1 MQLRG
6 GGPILADFFA
16 KIGPPWGIDF
26 GKRGPFLAA
35 KIGPA
40 GPNLAAKVVRGDR
53 FWQLFFAKISP
64 AGPVLGGTDFG
75 VTVQSVKCYDSGLRS
90 TELIDRPKYVCI
102 LQKGPRLCS
111 RFDARPRS
119 RQLKVKEPS
128 FVELLNTILNSLI
141 SCTNGDIAM

>member
-1 MQLRG
+1 MADFLPKSVPHGGLILARG
-6 GGPILADFFA
+6 DHFWGPILADFFA
-16 KIGPPWGIDF
+16 KIGPPWGTDF

-102 LQKGPRLCS
+102 LQKDPVYACDLMP
-111 RFDARPRS
+111 DLDPD
-119 RQLKVKEPS
+119 
-128 FVELLNTILNSLI
+128 N
-141 SCTNGDIAM
+141 